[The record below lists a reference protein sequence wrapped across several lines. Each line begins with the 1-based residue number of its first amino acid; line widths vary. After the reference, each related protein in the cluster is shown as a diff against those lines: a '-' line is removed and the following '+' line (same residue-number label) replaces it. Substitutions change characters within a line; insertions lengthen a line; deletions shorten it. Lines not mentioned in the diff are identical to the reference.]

1 MKPGCGGAGPALG
14 SWGYGYTG
22 CTGTPV
28 MGISWPGWG
37 TRTGTQGTASLGRRP
52 HPSGPGV
59 LLPLPPDPVWRVQ
72 QCAQRWPLLVGL
84 GSVACPARVSET
96 SWARQHWPG
105 GRPRPYPGPA
115 HGRPGLAE
123 LSLRSPPTL
132 TPTRGHHSHTHQA
145 WACVQAHV
153 FCTWSALDVASA
165 PGPVHAFPESHMHT
179 HGTQC
184 RYIHVPRVHTC
195 PCALASG
202 VTGGQVCPEG
212 PAAANHTS

>member
-37 TRTGTQGTASLGRRP
+37 TRTSTQGTASMGRRP
-52 HPSGPGV
+52 RPSGPGAPAASAPRPC
-59 LLPLPPDPVWRVQ
+59 LAESSRAPGGGPCWLVWGQ
-72 QCAQRWPLLVGL
+72 QCAR
-84 GSVACPARVSET
+84 SVSET

-105 GRPRPYPGPA
+105 GRPGPYPRPGY
-115 HGRPGLAE
+115 GCPGLAE
-123 LSLRSPPTL
+123 LPLRSPPSL
-132 TPTRGHHSHTHQA
+132 TPTRGHCSHTHQA

-153 FCTWSALDVASA
+153 FCTWSALDVARA
-165 PGPVHAFPESHMHT
+165 PGPAHAFPESHMHT
-179 HGTQC
+179 HSTQC
-184 RYIHVPRVHTC
+184 RYIHVPRVRMC

-202 VTGGQVCPEG
+202 MTGRQVCPEG